1 VTRLVLCRHA
11 DPGSPDAPAGLA
23 QILRRVPF
31 AAVYT
36 SPLERAVATAKAI
49 AEGRNLAPALVDDLR
64 EIDRGAVDGLAFEE
78 YPSKLQEA
86 LLRDCR
92 GCATVH
98 VNEQLFRLSA
108 FPGDREALLREAQ
121 EQNAPEHV
129 LADLRRL
136 PADVEFGTVHE
147 LWAALTGTDPGDPL
161 SVRIRCLTP
170 KVVARVAAGARRM
183 TSWHPEGLPENPIEM
198 LRERPDDGDDPDDGG
213 LAGVREPRRPKPG
226 P

>member
-64 EIDRGAVDGLAFEE
+64 EIDLGAVDGLAFEE

-86 LLRDCR
+86 LLRSPATAAFPR
-92 GCATVH
+92 GESFADVRARVVPAVDAIVARHEGATVAVVAH
-98 VNEQLFRLSA
+98 AGPTRALLAHWLGIEGDGAFRLDQRFAAVNVVDWSDGIP
-108 FPGDREALLREAQ
+108 F
-121 EQNAPEHV
+121 V
-129 LADLRRL
+129 RL
-136 PADVEFGTVHE
+136 VNGTSADVG
-147 LWAALTGTDPGDPL
+147 
-161 SVRIRCLTP
+161 
-170 KVVARVAAGARRM
+170 
-183 TSWHPEGLPENPIEM
+183 
-198 LRERPDDGDDPDDGG
+198 
-213 LAGVREPRRPKPG
+213 
-226 P
+226 